1 MKCRQ
6 SILTGCTTIL
16 FEPVPGIR
24 VSSVI
29 TREEEIMHSTRLF
42 FDEYAMRRLQ
52 SFLQALC
59 LGKAPY
65 HFVHRL
71 AVAEARW
78 VQVVD
83 FLTPMQQTELDAI
96 ADGLPFFQYWRGKLK
111 AHYVLDE
118 VFNSGGSAF
127 VLFALVGSHW
137 TYIVR
142 VSDQLEFIPELAW
155 IEAAGSR

>member
-1 MKCRQ
+1 
-6 SILTGCTTIL
+6 
-16 FEPVPGIR
+16 
-24 VSSVI
+24 
-29 TREEEIMHSTRLF
+29 MHSTRLF

-52 SFLQALC
+52 SFLLALC
-59 LGKAPY
+59 LGNAPY

-155 IEAAGSR
+155 MEAAGSR

>member
-1 MKCRQ
+1 
-6 SILTGCTTIL
+6 
-16 FEPVPGIR
+16 
-24 VSSVI
+24 
-29 TREEEIMHSTRLF
+29 MHSTRLF

-59 LGKAPY
+59 VGNAPF

-71 AVAEARW
+71 AVAEKRW
-78 VQVVD
+78 MQVSN
-83 FLTPMQQTELDAI
+83 FLTQRQQAELDAI
-96 ADGLPFFQYWRGKLK
+96 ADMLPFFQHWRGKLK
-111 AHYVLDE
+111 VHYVLDE

-142 VSDQLEFIPELAW
+142 VSDQLDFIPELAW
-155 IEAAGSR
+155 MEAAGSR

>member
-1 MKCRQ
+1 MVP
-6 SILTGCTTIL
+6 ILATIH
-16 FEPVPGIR
+16 FESVPTIR
-24 VSSVI
+24 FSSVI

-71 AVAEARW
+71 AVAETRW
-78 VQVVD
+78 MQVVD

-142 VSDQLEFIPELAW
+142 VSDQLDFIPELAW
-155 IEAAGSR
+155 MEAAGSR